1 MLRQRDVELA
11 LTIDL
16 TGVILDRVLLNAF
29 TSLTLLALLVV
40 SMYHD
45 IQICLGANSDDTFS
59 VISKAEFR
67 VIACYRAIMD
77 AERDGANI
85 TKMVSILNRAS
96 WLLSK
101 AKLAYN
107 YSDYESAVK
116 YASECLL
123 TLDGFTE
130 YAGVLRREAKEAS
143 QRDFMFNFVGAG
155 VSALCIIAGGY
166 AAWLYL
172 IRREKVGARELVEY

>member
-1 MLRQRDVELA
+1 MLRLRDVELA

-16 TGVILDRVLLNAF
+16 TGVILDRILLNAF
-29 TSLTLLALLVV
+29 MSLTLLGLLVFF
-40 SMYHD
+40 MHHD
-45 IQICLGANSDDTFS
+45 IQICLCVNSDGAFS
-59 VISKAEFR
+59 LISKAEFR
-67 VIACYRAIMD
+67 IIACYGAIMD

-85 TKMVSILNRAS
+85 TEMVSILNRAS

-107 YSDYESAVK
+107 CGDYESAVK
-116 YASECLL
+116 YAGECLSM
-123 TLDGFTE
+123 LDGFTE
-130 YAGVLRREAKEAS
+130 HAEVLGREAKEAS

-155 VSALCIIAGGY
+155 VGVLCIIAGSY

-172 IRREKVGARELVEY
+172 TKREKSGVHVN